1 MRIATVVA
9 IVAAGLTAGSML
21 GAPAANASGDAPWC
35 AVTQLGE
42 GAMAWNC
49 EYETVEECLP
59 SVSSGN
65 RGSCVPNPYAAP
77 APVSAPAP
85 CVCSR
90 PCGCSHHCSEKHHAQ
105 RDAEPQSP
113 GERKIMRTASKLVV
127 AATDLAASSMLGA
140 PSAYASGDAPWCAG
154 HTGRGRRRDLVAKC
168 LCTRNLTSVG
178 SILFCLG
185 KVRIQKRVN
194 LTLEV
199 SSLVIVYVD

>member
-85 CVCSR
+85 
-90 PCGCSHHCSEKHHAQ
+90 
-105 RDAEPQSP
+105 
-113 GERKIMRTASKLVV
+113 V
-127 AATDLAASSMLGA
+127 AAPTTAPKSTT
-140 PSAYASGDAPWCAG
+140 PSATQNRKAQGN
-154 HTGRGRRRDLVAKC
+154 AK
-168 LCTRNLTSVG
+168 
-178 SILFCLG
+178 
-185 KVRIQKRVN
+185 
-194 LTLEV
+194 
-199 SSLVIVYVD
+199 

>member
-1 MRIATVVA
+1 MR
-9 IVAAGLTAGSML
+9 
-21 GAPAANASGDAPWC
+21 
-35 AVTQLGE
+35 QLGK
-42 GAMAWNC
+42 GAAAWDC

-59 SVSSGN
+59 SVTYGN

-77 APVSAPAP
+77 AAVSAPAP
-85 CVCSR
+85 VAAPSTA
-90 PCGCSHHCSEKHHAQ
+90 PTSTT

-127 AATDLAASSMLGA
+127 AAAVAASSVHSRFGI
-140 PSAYASGDAPWCAG
+140 
-154 HTGRGRRRDLVAKC
+154 AKC

>member
-1 MRIATVVA
+1 MRTGTEVA

-21 GAPAANASGDAPWC
+21 GAPAAHASGDAPWC

-42 GAMAWNC
+42 GASAWNC

-59 SVSSGN
+59 SVTSGN

-77 APVSAPAP
+77 AAVSAPAP
-85 CVCSR
+85 VAAPSTA
-90 PCGCSHHCSEKHHAQ
+90 PTSTT

-127 AATDLAASSMLGA
+127 AATDLAASSMLDA

-154 HTGRGRRRDLVAKC
+154 HTGRGRRRDLG
-168 LCTRNLTSVG
+168 LRNV
-178 SILFCLG
+178 CA
-185 KVRIQKRVN
+185 
-194 LTLEV
+194 
-199 SSLVIVYVD
+199 LVI

>member
-21 GAPAANASGDAPWC
+21 GAPAAHASGDASWC

-42 GAMAWNC
+42 GASAWNC

-59 SVSSGN
+59 SVTSGN

-77 APVSAPAP
+77 AAVSAPAP
-85 CVCSR
+85 VAAPSTA
-90 PCGCSHHCSEKHHAQ
+90 PTSTT

-127 AATDLAASSMLGA
+127 AAAVAASSVHGA

-154 HTGRGRRRDLVAKC
+154 DTGRGRRRDLG
-168 LCTRNLTSVG
+168 LRNV
-178 SILFCLG
+178 CA
-185 KVRIQKRVN
+185 
-194 LTLEV
+194 
-199 SSLVIVYVD
+199 LVI